1 MKKELTTHFLFLF
14 VYFALITLVRKWFEL
29 STIELFLGGVV
40 GIVLPYA
47 DHFIYAYF
55 LRPQETISQQAVQ
68 MLAQKNFKGAFE
80 FLITTRRQQRK
91 LIFHTAYFQL
101 IFLALAFLVITS
113 SGSMFGR
120 GMVLGFALHLFIDQ
134 VVDLM
139 ETKKFSLPDADQ
151 DALNSWFVQFPI
163 TLNREQKRWYLVGNV
178 VVLLLFGLYY

>member
-29 STIELFLGGVV
+29 STIEFFLGGAV

-55 LRPQETISQQAVQ
+55 LRPQETISQQAAQ
-68 MLAQKNFKGAFE
+68 MLTQKNFKGAFG
-80 FLITTRRQQRK
+80 FLITTRRQQLK

-134 VVDLM
+134 AVDLM
-139 ETKKFSLPDADQ
+139 EIKSLQA
-151 DALNSWFVQFPI
+151 WFTQFPI
-163 TLNREQKRWYLVGNV
+163 VLDREQKRWYLVGNI
-178 VVLLLFGLYY
+178 VVLLLFGFYY